1 MRGPG
6 CHDTSES
13 ELRGATMNDGQ
24 STPFALCHQ
33 PWVRILAE
41 SDGVCLSELMIS
53 LAIGAAVLATTLS
66 TLNIVQIHA
75 GKQYRLLNHQQDLR
89 LGLEVFEQEVRL
101 ATADTIVTAA
111 PNEFQFHANLSDHRT
126 VTTASLLPGQSVLPV
141 QDGRGWGEGK
151 IVSVCDR
158 HACKSHRLA
167 HSGQRYQLT
176 LAEPV
181 GISFPEGASV
191 HVNNRV
197 KYYVKGN
204 EDGTSNLMRMVDGG
218 ASVLIGGLSDPRFS
232 YWNDRGQGTSHPA
245 YVKRI
250 VLEIHS
256 SQPLHRMVRE
266 VSIRS

>member
-1 MRGPG
+1 
-6 CHDTSES
+6 
-13 ELRGATMNDGQ
+13 MNDGK
-24 STPFALCHQ
+24 STTATLRRR

-53 LAIGAAVLATTLS
+53 LAIGAAVLATALS
-66 TLNIVQIHA
+66 TLNIAQTHA
-75 GKQYRLLNHQQDLR
+75 GKQTRMLNHQQDLR

-101 ATADTIVTAA
+101 ATANTIAIVA
-111 PNEFQFHANLSDHRT
+111 PKEFLFHANLADHRT
-126 VTTASLLPGQSVLPV
+126 ITTADVLPGSTVLPV
-141 QDGRGWGEGK
+141 LDGSGWGERK
-151 IVSVCDR
+151 TISVCGR
-158 HACKSHRLA
+158 HMCESHRLA
-167 HSGQRYQLT
+167 RTGQRYQLT

-181 GISFPEGASV
+181 GMSFPEGASV
-191 HVNNRV
+191 QVNNRV

-218 ASVLIGGLSDPRFS
+218 ANVLIGELGDLHFS
-232 YWNDRGQGTSHPA
+232 YWNDMGQGTTQPSQ
-245 YVKRI
+245 VKRV